1 MYDTSLTNYF
11 YKNLFN
17 CVENSLTIFNNLINK
32 ISSSNLEIYSLE
44 NKIKKY
50 EEELKT
56 ICDSTNTIVENK
68 NKMHK
73 FTLSSLEKKSSN
85 DRDNNIK
92 KLNLEYDSFISS
104 INKRSEQYINFINN
118 KINEL
123 TGSLESA
130 QKLLETTY
138 NLYNQEVDKVN
149 STAKFDFRMK
159 YHNECNPYLEYY
171 RYNDYITMLN
181 IYAKIM
187 KDQQSNDKTSDS
199 NNNLNVSNNS
209 NKSNVSNNSS
219 NISDNNSFQLNVNEI
234 INNFFK
240 GSSELGDFFNK
251 LRESSEDD
259 EKNKTSVDRKNMDNT
274 MEDVKNKNVV
284 DNNEEQFE
292 DCNGN
297 PCYGCSDWNCNNCY
311 YQPDNNSSLLLD
323 AEIDVE
329 LDE

>member
-1 MYDTSLTNYF
+1 MYDNSLTNYF

-17 CVENSLTIFNNLINK
+17 CVENSLSIFNNLINT
-32 ISSSNLEIYSLE
+32 ISSTNLEIYSFE

-50 EEELKT
+50 EDELKT
-56 ICDSTNTIVENK
+56 VCDSTNIIVENK
-68 NKMHK
+68 TKMHK
-73 FTLSSLEKKSSN
+73 FTLSSLEKKSSI

-92 KLNLEYDSFISS
+92 KLNLEYDLFISS
-104 INKRSEQYINFINN
+104 ITKRSEQYINFINS

-123 TGSLESA
+123 IIALENA
-130 QKLLETTY
+130 QKLLETNY

-181 IYAKIM
+181 IHAKIM
-187 KDQQSNDKTSDS
+187 KDQQSSVKPSDS
-199 NNNLNVSNNS
+199 NTKLNESNNNSTVSNNS
-209 NKSNVSNNSS
+209 
-219 NISDNNSFQLNVNEI
+219 SDNNSFQLNVNEI

-251 LRESSEDD
+251 LRETSDDD
-259 EKNKTSVDRKNMDNT
+259 EKNKTVAEN
-274 MEDVKNKNVV
+274 MEDENINNN
-284 DNNEEQFE
+284 DINNNEEQFE

-297 PCYGCSDWNCNNCY
+297 PCYGCSDWNCSNCY

-323 AEIDVE
+323 ADVE